1 MNVLASLENVGGFET
16 TGSVSKKGE
25 KIEVKHMGSFVE
37 M

>member
-1 MNVLASLENVGGFET
+1 VNVLASLENVGGFET

-25 KIEVKHMGSFVE
+25 KIEVTQMKSHVE